1 MSRVLRRPMFRGGIA
16 DSEGVGITSGLMEPR
31 IGYQEPNESN
41 NYNFVQQNDTYN
53 PLTYTSETESQEDRL
68 RRMREKSNEA
78 IRKANEDRGL
88 PSFSS
93 GAAINPETGSPYTL
107 RDRVKLPPTVRQRA
121 EKEGVVFTG
130 DAREQ
135 MRQEQEFLKKEEE
148 KKLAAAKLLT
158 EKNNEGSSLKN
169 QKDLI
174 PQKDLPSFFDEYMN
188 MINKAN
194 LVNQDEFT
202 KQKYLEL
209 AKFGLNL
216 MGQPGGLPGGKKD
229 LFGAISRAAE
239 KPLEGYQNIL
249 ARESQMNMLPKQLAL
264 QASINA
270 MAPGEVEKTMR
281 TLKRI
286 GVSDEKIKDFLL
298 KENTYQQRQQDM
310 AEMEYYKPSL
320 ISRFTFL
327 TKKENVKQGFQDTA
341 AQSFLNWK
349 KINPNITPGLI
360 SEKPKDKGLAMDK
373 KYYIDPST
381 GVIVQFDK
389 KINDYRDSQSE

>member
-1 MSRVLRRPMFRGGIA
+1 MSRVLRRPMFRGGYV
-16 DSEGVGITSGLMEPR
+16 DSEGTGITSGLTDNRM
-31 IGYQEPNESN
+31 GYQEPNESN
-41 NYNFVQQNDTYN
+41 NYNFVQGI
-53 PLTYTSETESQEDRL
+53 ESQEDRL
-68 RRMREKSNEA
+68 RRMREESNKA
-78 IRKANEDRGL
+78 IRKANEERGMS
-88 PSFSS
+88 SFSL
-93 GAAINPETGSPYTL
+93 GAAINPETGLPYTL

-121 EKEGVVFTG
+121 EKEGITFTG

-135 MRQEQEFLKKEEE
+135 IRQEKEFLKKEEE
-148 KKLAAAKLLT
+148 KKLAAAKLIADKNDQSLILNN
-158 EKNNEGSSLKN
+158 EKNK
-169 QKDLI
+169 I
-174 PQKDLPSFFDEYMN
+174 PQKNLTSFFDEYMT

-194 LVNQDEFT
+194 LINQDEFT

-216 MGQPGGLPGGKKD
+216 MGQPGGPPGGRRD

-249 ARESQMNMLPKQLAL
+249 ARESQMKMLPKQLAL

-281 TLKRI
+281 TLQRI
-286 GVSDEKIKDFLL
+286 GVPEDKIKDFLL

-320 ISRFTFL
+320 ISRFNFL
-327 TKKENVKQGFQDTA
+327 TKKENVKQGVQDTA

-349 KINPNITPGLI
+349 KINPNLTPGLI
-360 SEKPKDKGLAMDK
+360 SEMPKDKSLAIDK

-389 KINDYRDSQSE
+389 KLNNYRDSTSE

>member
-1 MSRVLRRPMFRGGIA
+1 
-16 DSEGVGITSGLMEPR
+16 
-31 IGYQEPNESN
+31 
-41 NYNFVQQNDTYN
+41 
-53 PLTYTSETESQEDRL
+53 
-68 RRMREKSNEA
+68 MREKSNEA

-93 GAAINPETGSPYTL
+93 GAAINPDTGLPYTL
-107 RDRVKLPPTVRQRA
+107 RDRLKLPPTVRQRA

-158 EKNNEGSSLKN
+158 EKNNEGLSLKN

-281 TLKRI
+281 TLQRI
-286 GVSDEKIKDFLL
+286 GVPEEKIKDFLL

-327 TKKENVKQGFQDTA
+327 TKKENVKQGLQDTA

-349 KINPNITPGLI
+349 KINPSLTPGLI
-360 SEKPKDKGLAMDK
+360 SEMPKDKGLAVDK

-389 KINDYRDSQSE
+389 KINLELPELNKDFYNDLLAYKQSQETNINNIDFETIG

>member
-16 DSEGVGITSGLMEPR
+16 DSEGTGITSGLMENR

-41 NYNFVQQNDTYN
+41 NYNFV
-53 PLTYTSETESQEDRL
+53 EGIESQEDRL
-68 RRMREKSNEA
+68 KRMREESNKA
-78 IRKANEDRGL
+78 IRKANEERGMS
-88 PSFSS
+88 SFSL
-93 GAAINPETGSPYTL
+93 GAAINPDTGLPYTP
-107 RDRVKLPPTVRQRA
+107 RDRLKLPPTVRQRA
-121 EKEGVVFTG
+121 EKEGVTFTG

-158 EKNNEGSSLKN
+158 DKNNQGLISNNEKN
-169 QKDLI
+169 I
-174 PQKDLPSFFDEYMN
+174 TPQKNLTSFFDEYMN

-216 MGQPGGLPGGKKD
+216 MGQPGGPPGGKRD

-249 ARESQMNMLPKQLAL
+249 ARESQANMLPKQLAL

-281 TLKRI
+281 TLQRI
-286 GVSDEKIKDFLL
+286 GVPEEKIKDFLL

-320 ISRFTFL
+320 ISRFGFL
-327 TKKENVKQGFQDTA
+327 TKKENVKQGLQDTA

-349 KINPNITPGLI
+349 KINPSLTPGLI
-360 SEKPKDKGLAMDK
+360 SEMPKDKGLAVDK
-373 KYYIDPST
+373 KYYIDSST

-389 KINDYRDSQSE
+389 KINNYRDSTSE

>member
-1 MSRVLRRPMFRGGIA
+1 MSRVLRRPMFRGGYV
-16 DSEGVGITSGLMEPR
+16 DSEGTGITSGLTENR

-41 NYNFVQQNDTYN
+41 NYNFVQGI
-53 PLTYTSETESQEDRL
+53 ESQEDRL
-68 RRMREKSNEA
+68 RRMREESNRK
-78 IRKANEDRGL
+78 IREENEKRGM

-93 GAAINPETGSPYTL
+93 GAAINPETGLPYTL

-121 EKEGVVFTG
+121 EKEGITFTG

-135 MRQEQEFLKKEEE
+135 MRQEKEFLKKEEE

-158 EKNNEGSSLKN
+158 EKNNEGLSLKN
-169 QKDLI
+169 QKNLI

-202 KQKYLEL
+202 RQKYLEL

-216 MGQPGGLPGGKKD
+216 MGQPGGLPGGRRD

-249 ARESQMNMLPKQLAL
+249 ARESQMKMLPKQLAL

-281 TLKRI
+281 TLQRI
-286 GVSDEKIKDFLL
+286 GVPEEKIKDFLL

-327 TKKENVKQGFQDTA
+327 TKKENVKQGLQDTA

-349 KINPNITPGLI
+349 KINPNLTPGLI
-360 SEKPKDKGLAMDK
+360 SEMPKDKGLAVDK

-389 KINDYRDSQSE
+389 KINNYRDSSSE

>member
-1 MSRVLRRPMFRGGIA
+1 MSRVLRRPMFRGGYV
-16 DSEGVGITSGLMEPR
+16 DSEGTGITSGLTDNRM
-31 IGYQEPNESN
+31 GYQEPNESN
-41 NYNFVQQNDTYN
+41 NYNFVQGI
-53 PLTYTSETESQEDRL
+53 ESQEDRL
-68 RRMREKSNEA
+68 RRMREESNKA
-78 IRKANEDRGL
+78 IRKANEERGMS
-88 PSFSS
+88 SFSL
-93 GAAINPETGSPYTL
+93 GAAINPETGLPYTL

-121 EKEGVVFTG
+121 EKEGITFTG

-135 MRQEQEFLKKEEE
+135 MRQEKEFLKKEEE
-148 KKLAAAKLLT
+148 KKLAAAKLIADKNDQSLILNN
-158 EKNNEGSSLKN
+158 EKNK
-169 QKDLI
+169 I
-174 PQKDLPSFFDEYMN
+174 PQKNLTSFFDEYMT

-216 MGQPGGLPGGKKD
+216 MGQPGGPPGGRRD

-249 ARESQMNMLPKQLAL
+249 ARESQMKMLPKQLAL

-281 TLKRI
+281 TLQRI
-286 GVSDEKIKDFLL
+286 GVPEDKIKDFLL

-320 ISRFTFL
+320 ISRFNFL
-327 TKKENVKQGFQDTA
+327 TKKENVKQGVQDTA

-349 KINPNITPGLI
+349 KINPNLTPGLI
-360 SEKPKDKGLAMDK
+360 SEMPKDKSLAIDK

-389 KINDYRDSQSE
+389 KLNNYRDSTSE

>member
-1 MSRVLRRPMFRGGIA
+1 MSRVLRRPMFRGGYV
-16 DSEGVGITSGLMEPR
+16 DSEGTGITSGLTEPR
-31 IGYQEPNESN
+31 KKYAEPNEEN
-41 NYNFVQQNDTYN
+41 NYSFVQQNDTYN
-53 PLTYTSETESQEDRL
+53 PLAYNLETESQEDRL
-68 RRMREKSNEA
+68 RRMREESNRA
-78 IRKANEDRGL
+78 IRRANEERGL
-88 PSFSS
+88 LSFSS
-93 GAAINPETGSPYTL
+93 GAAINPDTGLPYTQ
-107 RDRVKLPPTVRQRA
+107 RDRLKLPPTVRQRA
-121 EKEGVVFTG
+121 EKEGIIFTG

-135 MRQEQEFLKKEEE
+135 IRQEKEFLKKEEE
-148 KKLAAAKLLT
+148 KKLAAAKLLN
-158 EKNNEGSSLKN
+158 EKNNENLSLKN

-194 LVNQDEFT
+194 LVNEDEFT
-202 KQKYLEL
+202 RQKYLEL

-216 MGQPGGLPGGKKD
+216 MGQPGGLPGGKRD

-249 ARESQMNMLPKQLAL
+249 ARESQMKMIPKQLAL

-298 KENTYQQRQQDM
+298 KENTYQQRAQDM

-327 TKKENVKQGFQDTA
+327 TKKENVKQGLQETA

-360 SEKPKDKGLAMDK
+360 SEKPKDKSLAIDK
-373 KYYIDPST
+373 KYYIDPNT
-381 GVIVQFDK
+381 GVIIQFDK
-389 KINDYRDSQSE
+389 KINDYRDPQNE